1 MPVFVAGATGATG
14 RQLTELL
21 LDRGEEVRV
30 IVRSAA
36 SLPRRVADHER
47 LRITEASLLDLRDA
61 ELRDHLAGC
70 TAVAVCLG
78 HNLTFRG
85 MFGPP
90 RRLVTDAVGRLC
102 DAIRANEPATPV
114 RFVLM
119 NTTGNQNRDLGERV
133 SVGQWIV
140 VGLLRLLLPPVSDN
154 EQAAEYLRRRVG
166 QQDSVIQWSAVRPD
180 SLTDAAEVTAYAV
193 HPSPIRDAIFNSGKT
208 SRINVADFMTDLVTD
223 DAVWEEWKGRMPV
236 IYNTE

>member
-14 RQLTELL
+14 RHLTGLL

-30 IVRSAA
+30 VVRSAA
-36 SLPRRVADHER
+36 SLPGRFVGHER
-47 LRITEASLLDLRDA
+47 LQIIEASLLDLSDA

-70 TAVAVCLG
+70 TAVASCLG

-90 RRLVTDAVGRLC
+90 RRLVTDAVRRLC

-119 NTTGNQNRDLGERV
+119 STTGNRNRDLGEKV
-133 SVGQWIV
+133 SVGQGIV
-140 VGLLRLLLPPVSDN
+140 IGILRLLLPPVSDN

-166 QQDSVIQWSAVRPD
+166 HQDPVILWSAVRPD
-180 SLTDAAEVTAYAV
+180 SLTDADEVTAYAV

-208 SRINVADFMTDLVTD
+208 SRINVADFMADLATE